1 VARAVRATY
10 TTGSLRDTPA
20 DFRTKFFHNEGRDLS
35 LDGVVRSMVTFEER
49 NLMDEGPLFWQ
60 RDAFDVVFCRN
71 VTMYFTLEAAKS
83 VIARIAQSLTSGG
96 FLFLGHAET
105 LRGISQDFHLRH
117 THETFY
123 YQRREPGEVPGVSVS
138 TPLTW
143 PSPTAIPAVVEPD
156 DSWFGI

>member
-1 VARAVRATY
+1 
-10 TTGSLRDTPA
+10 
-20 DFRTKFFHNEGRDLS
+20 
-35 LDGVVRSMVTFEER
+35 MVTFEER
-49 NLMDEGPLFWQ
+49 NLVDEGPLFWQ

-71 VTMYFTLEAAKS
+71 VTMYFTLEAARS

-123 YQRREPGEVPGVSVS
+123 YQRRDAHAAYAAHSDLAFIPTSPANGPSLALIPPLIVPS
-138 TPLTW
+138 
-143 PSPTAIPAVVEPD
+143 
-156 DSWFGI
+156 DS